1 VTDALM
7 QSIEQGVS
15 LHRAGRMAEA
25 EAVYRSILARE
36 PRHFDALYMLGVIHF
51 QNGFAG
57 EAREV
62 VDRAVELR
70 PKSAQALS
78 LLMAILLALGQG
90 EQALAISDRILAI
103 NPDDLDTL
111 YNRALLL
118 SRLRRFP
125 EALAFFDK
133 VLARNKG
140 SVDALF
146 ERGNALVG
154 LSRYEEAAAAYDKV
168 LRLQPSH
175 IGALTNRGNALL
187 DLRRHEDALDC
198 YDRVLAVH
206 VNDLNALNNRAIA
219 LKELG
224 RYEEATASCERAL
237 TLDAR
242 FALAL
247 VTRGNIQLKLL
258 HYEKALASFDA
269 ALAISR
275 NDADALNNRG
285 FALTEL
291 RRIDEALTSLN
302 RALAIAPGHVGAL
315 DNKGVALFAADRFE
329 EALASF
335 DRALASDPKQAD
347 LHYHRGQALSN
358 LARYQEAIAAFRQA
372 RAIDP
377 KHFHALS
384 ALAFYQRMVCDWKEA
399 DLRAA
404 ELKQALDIEGAVIEP
419 FALLAYSI
427 APADHLRCARRYGQ
441 FRMAGI
447 IPFAPVA
454 PAQIRRSSDKLK
466 LAYLSSALQRH
477 PTGWQI
483 VELIELHDRSR
494 FEVHAMSYGF
504 EDGSD
509 IRARLVK
516 GFDHYHEVAL
526 RSDHEVARLIRDL
539 GIHIAVD
546 LKGYTEKARPGILA
560 YRPAPIQVSYLG
572 YPASMGI
579 DFIDY
584 ILADPIVLPMGQQA
598 HYSEKIVQLPDSYWP
613 SDSKR
618 QVAEETPSRRELGLP
633 HDGFVFCCFNNTYKI
648 TPEIFDRWMV
658 ILREIKDGVLW
669 LLDTGELATRNLR
682 NEAQSRG
689 VEPHRLVFAPKV
701 EVSQHLARH
710 RAADLFLDNLPYNAH
725 TGASDVLWTGLPV
738 LTCAG
743 EAFCSRVAASLL
755 SAVGLPE
762 LVTHTLDEYEAL
774 ALKLATDRT
783 LLAGLRAKLERNRL
797 GFPLFN
803 TDRLRSHIERAYE
816 RMWEIFQNGEPPQP
830 IAIERLGS

>member
-1 VTDALM
+1 
-7 QSIEQGVS
+7 
-15 LHRAGRMAEA
+15 MAEA

-36 PRHFDALYMLGVIHF
+36 PRHFDALHMLGLIRF

-57 EAREV
+57 EARELIS
-62 VDRAVELR
+62 RAVELR
-70 PKSAQALS
+70 PRSAQALS
-78 LLMAILLALGQG
+78 VLMVILLTLGQG
-90 EQALAISDRILAI
+90 DQALAVSDRILAI
-103 NPDDLDTL
+103 NPNDIDTL

-118 SRLRRFP
+118 SRLGRYAD
-125 EALAFFDK
+125 ALVSFDK

-140 SVDALF
+140 FVDALF

-154 LSRYEEAAAAYDKV
+154 LSRYEEAAQAYGNV

-175 IGALTNRGNALL
+175 LGALTNRGNALL
-187 DLRRHEDALDC
+187 DLRRYSEALEC
-198 YDRVLAVH
+198 YGQVLAVNA
-206 VNDLNALNNRAIA
+206 NDLNALNNRAIG

-224 RYEEATASCERAL
+224 RFEEAMASCERAL
-237 TLDAR
+237 ALDPR

-258 HYEKALASFDA
+258 QYENALASFDA
-269 ALAISR
+269 ALAIR
-275 NDADALNNRG
+275 PNDADALNNRG
-285 FALTEL
+285 LALTEL
-291 RRIDEALTSLN
+291 RRIEEALASFD
-302 RALAIAPGHVGAL
+302 RALAIAPGHGGAL

-335 DRALASDPKQAD
+335 DRALALNPKRAEA
-347 LHYHRGQALSN
+347 HYHRGQALSN
-358 LARYQEAIAAFRQA
+358 LSQYEEAIAAWCQA
-372 RAIDP
+372 LASEP

-384 ALAFYQRMVCDWKEA
+384 ALAFYQRIVCDWKEA

-404 ELKQALDIEGAVIEP
+404 ELKHALDADGAVIEP

-427 APADHLRCARRYGQ
+427 APADHLRYARRYGQ
-441 FRMAGI
+441 VRMAGI

-454 PAQIRRSSDKLK
+454 PAQMPRSSGKLK
-466 LAYLSSALQRH
+466 IAYLSSALQRH

-483 VELIELHDRSR
+483 AELIELHDRSR

-516 GFDHYHEVAL
+516 GFDCYHEVAL
-526 RSDHEVARLIRDL
+526 RSDRDVAQLIRDL

-572 YPASMGI
+572 YPASMGV

-584 ILADPIVLPMGQQA
+584 ILADPIVLPMDQQA

-618 QVAEETPSRRELGLP
+618 RVAEETPSRGALGLP
-633 HDGFVFCCFNNTYKI
+633 NNGFVFCCFNNTYKI
-648 TPEIFDRWMV
+648 TSEIFDRWMV

-669 LLDTGELATRNLR
+669 LLDTGELAKHNLR
-682 NEAQSRG
+682 NEAQRRA

-701 EVSQHLARH
+701 EISQHLARH
-710 RAADLFLDNLPYNAH
+710 CAADLFLDNLPYNAH
-725 TGASDVLWTGLPV
+725 TGTTDALWTGLPV

-755 SAVGLPE
+755 CAVGLPE
-762 LVTHTLDEYEAL
+762 LMTRTLDDYEAL
-774 ALKLATDRT
+774 ALKLATDRS
-783 LLAGLRAKLERNRL
+783 LLARIREKLEHNRL
-797 GFPLFN
+797 KFPLFN

-816 RMWEIFQNGEPPQP
+816 RMWKIFQSGEAPRP
-830 IAIERLGS
+830 IAIERLES